1 MKRSKKYL
9 NAIKQIDKKKIYLAK
24 DGVELIKKINQTKFD
39 ASIDIAIK
47 LNLDTSKA
55 EQQLRGTISLPHY
68 YGKQVKILAIT
79 DEISN
84 EEAKKL
90 GIKVGQTDVINEIKD
105 GQIDFDLI
113 ITVPKFMP
121 SLSKLGKILGPKGLM
136 PNPKLGTVTTNIVKT
151 INEFKKGKN
160 QYRTDTY
167 GNVHM
172 KIGKISAPT
181 NDIVENIDML
191 ISFIKSK
198 RPATVKGDYIKN
210 ITISSTM
217 GPSIKLVK

>member
-1 MKRSKKYL
+1 M
-9 NAIKQIDKKKIYLAK
+9 
-24 DGVELIKKINQTKFD
+24 
-39 ASIDIAIK
+39 
-47 LNLDTSKA
+47 
-55 EQQLRGTISLPHY
+55 RGTISLPHY

-181 NDIVENIDML
+181 NDIVENIDTL

-198 RPATVKGDYIKN
+198 RPATIKGDYIKN

-217 GPSIKLVK
+217 GPSIKLTK

>member
-9 NAIKQIDKKKIYLAK
+9 NAIKQIDKKKIYSAK

-68 YGKQVKILAIT
+68 YGKQIKILAIT
-79 DEISN
+79 DEILN

-90 GIKVGQTDVINEIKD
+90 GIKVGQTDMINEIKG
-105 GQIDFDLI
+105 GQINFDLI

>member
-9 NAIKQIDKKKIYLAK
+9 NVIKQIDKKKIYSAK

-68 YGKQVKILAIT
+68 YGKQIKILAIT

-90 GIKVGQTDVINEIKD
+90 GIKVGQTDMINEIKG
-105 GQIDFDLI
+105 GQINFDLI

>member
-1 MKRSKKYL
+1 MKRSKNYL
-9 NAIKQIDKKKIYLAK
+9 NAVKQIDKKKIYSTK
-24 DGVELIKKINQTKFD
+24 DGVELIKKISQTKFD

-90 GIKVGQTDVINEIKD
+90 GIKVGQTDMIKEIKD

-136 PNPKLGTVTTNIVKT
+136 PNPKLGTVTTNILKT

-167 GNVHM
+167 GNIHM

-198 RPATVKGDYIKN
+198 KPATIKGDYIKN
-210 ITISSTM
+210 IAISSTM

>member
-1 MKRSKKYL
+1 MKRSKNYL
-9 NAIKQIDKKKIYLAK
+9 NAVKQIDKKKIYSTK

-47 LNLDTSKA
+47 LNIDPSKT
-55 EQQLRGTISLPHY
+55 EQQLRGTVSLPHY
-68 YGKQVKILAIT
+68 YGKKIKILAIT

-84 EEAKKL
+84 EEAEKL
-90 GIKVGQTDVINEIKD
+90 EIKVGQTDVIKEIKD
-105 GQIDFDLI
+105 EQIYFDLI
-113 ITVPKFMP
+113 ITTPKFMP

-136 PNPKLGTVTTNIVKT
+136 PNPKLGTVTTNILKT
-151 INEFKKGKN
+151 INEFKKGKY

-167 GNVHM
+167 GNIHM

-181 NDIVENIDML
+181 NDIVENIDTL

-198 RPATVKGDYIKN
+198 KPATVKGEYIKN

-217 GPSIKLVK
+217 SPSVKLVK

>member
-9 NAIKQIDKKKIYLAK
+9 NAIKQIDKKKIYSAK

-90 GIKVGQTDVINEIKD
+90 EIKVGQTDVINEIKD

-151 INEFKKGKN
+151 ISEFKKGKN

-217 GPSIKLVK
+217 GPSIKLTK

>member
-9 NAIKQIDKKKIYLAK
+9 NVIKQIDKKKIYSILE
-24 DGVELIKKINQTKFD
+24 GVELIKKISQTKFD

-68 YGKQVKILAIT
+68 YGKKVKILAIT

-90 GIKVGQTDVINEIKD
+90 GIKVGQTDAIKEIKD

-113 ITVPKFMP
+113 VTVPKFMP

-136 PNPKLGTVTTNIVKT
+136 PNPKLGTVTTNILKT

-167 GNVHM
+167 GNIHM
-172 KIGKISAPT
+172 KIGKVSAPT
-181 NDIVENIDML
+181 NDIVENINTL
-191 ISFIKSK
+191 ISFIKAK

-217 GPSIKLVK
+217 GPSIKLAK

>member
-9 NAIKQIDKKKIYLAK
+9 DAIKQIDKKKIYSTK

-113 ITVPKFMP
+113 IAVPKFMP

>member
-9 NAIKQIDKKKIYLAK
+9 NAIKQIDKKKIYSAK

>member
-9 NAIKQIDKKKIYLAK
+9 NAIRQIDKKKIYSAK

-217 GPSIKLVK
+217 GPSIKLTK

>member
-9 NAIKQIDKKKIYLAK
+9 NAIKQIDKKKIYSAK

-90 GIKVGQTDVINEIKD
+90 GIKVGQTDVISEIKD

-151 INEFKKGKN
+151 INEFKKVKIN
-160 QYRTDTY
+160 TELI
-167 GNVHM
+167 HM
-172 KIGKISAPT
+172 EMYIWRLEKFPLQQMILLKI
-181 NDIVENIDML
+181 L
-191 ISFIKSK
+191 IH
-198 RPATVKGDYIKN
+198 
-210 ITISSTM
+210 
-217 GPSIKLVK
+217 

>member
-217 GPSIKLVK
+217 GPSIKLTK

>member
-9 NAIKQIDKKKIYLAK
+9 DAIKQIDKKKIYSTK

-217 GPSIKLVK
+217 GPSIKLTK

>member
-9 NAIKQIDKKKIYLAK
+9 NAIKQIDKKKIYSTK

-68 YGKQVKILAIT
+68 YGKQIKILAIT

>member
-9 NAIKQIDKKKIYLAK
+9 NAIKQIDKKKIYSAK

-68 YGKQVKILAIT
+68 YGKQIKILAIT

-90 GIKVGQTDVINEIKD
+90 GIKVGQTDMINEIKG
-105 GQIDFDLI
+105 GQINFDLI
-113 ITVPKFMP
+113 ITAPKFMP
-121 SLSKLGKILGPKGLM
+121 SLSKLGKILGPRGLM

-181 NDIVENIDML
+181 NDIVENIDTL

-217 GPSIKLVK
+217 GPSIKLTK

>member
-9 NAIKQIDKKKIYLAK
+9 DAIKQIDKKKIYSTK

>member
-1 MKRSKKYL
+1 MKRSKNYL
-9 NAIKQIDKKKIYLAK
+9 NAVKQIDKKKIYPTK
-24 DGVELIKKINQTKFD
+24 EGVELIKKINQTKFD

-55 EQQLRGTISLPHY
+55 EQQLRGSLALPHY
-68 YGKQVKILAIT
+68 YGKKIKILAIT

-90 GIKVGQTDVINEIKD
+90 GIKVGQTDAIKEIKD

-113 ITVPKFMP
+113 ITNPKFMP

-136 PNPKLGTVTTNIVKT
+136 PNPKLGTVTTNVLKT
-151 INEFKKGKN
+151 VNEFKKGKN

-167 GNVHM
+167 GNIHM

-181 NDIVENIDML
+181 NDIAENIDAL

-198 RPATVKGDYIKN
+198 KPATVKGDYIKN

-217 GPSIKLVK
+217 GPSIKLAK

>member
-9 NAIKQIDKKKIYLAK
+9 NAIKQIDKKKIYSAK

-68 YGKQVKILAIT
+68 YGKQIKILAIT

-90 GIKVGQTDVINEIKD
+90 GIKVGQTDMINEIKG
-105 GQIDFDLI
+105 GQINFDLI

>member
-9 NAIKQIDKKKIYLAK
+9 NAIKQIDKKKIYSAK

-217 GPSIKLVK
+217 GPSIKLTK

>member
-9 NAIKQIDKKKIYLAK
+9 DAIKQIDKKKIYSTK

-90 GIKVGQTDVINEIKD
+90 GIKVGQTDVISEIKD